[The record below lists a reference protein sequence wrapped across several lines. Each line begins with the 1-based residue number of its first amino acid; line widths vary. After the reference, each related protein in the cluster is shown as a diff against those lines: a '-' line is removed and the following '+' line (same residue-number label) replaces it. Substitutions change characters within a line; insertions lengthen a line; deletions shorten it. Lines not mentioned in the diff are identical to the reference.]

1 MRKAGRGGSVLG
13 IVTAII
19 REKGYL
25 CGMEDS
31 FKKTI
36 TLADAVKMTGPAAF
50 NIMLKPAGSL
60 CNLDCRY
67 CYYLDKASLYGG
79 REPIMSEELL
89 EKVISDYIGS
99 CDVPEVT
106 FNWHGG
112 EPLLAGIDFYRKA
125 IALERKYADGKV
137 VHNTLQTNGTLVTPE
152 WADLFA
158 SNGFLVGISIDGPQY
173 VHDAYRSSKTGI
185 PSFDKVMR
193 GLVTLIRGGVQFNT
207 LTAVSKASEG
217 RGVEIYQFL
226 KSLGGQFMQF
236 LPVVE
241 KVRYQVNAKG
251 RRVDNARPS
260 IVAPEYGGD
269 GFGSWSV
276 SDIGYGR
283 FLCDIFDVWVKTDVG
298 RYFVGMFDATLA
310 SYCGVTPGTCSFCE
324 TCGSNAV
331 VEHNGDVYA
340 CDHFVYPEY
349 LLGNVSSSSLRT
361 MMQSDKA
368 VSFGIAKRNSLPSQC
383 RRCEWVHLCNG
394 ECPKHRFSKTK
405 TGEEGLNS
413 LCAGLQMFYKH
424 TEPYMKKMRELLQQQ
439 HPASDIMSM

>member
-1 MRKAGRGGSVLG
+1 M
-13 IVTAII
+13 TAII

-89 EKVISDYIGS
+89 EKDISDYIGS

-226 KSLGGQFMQF
+226 KSLGSQFMQF

-260 IVAPEYGGD
+260 VVAPRIWRRRLRLLVSERHWLRQIPLRYIRCLGKD
-269 GFGSWSV
+269 GCGAVFRRDVRRHIGFILR
-276 SDIGYGR
+276 SD
-283 FLCDIFDVWVKTDVG
+283 
-298 RYFVGMFDATLA
+298 
-310 SYCGVTPGTCSFCE
+310 S
-324 TCGSNAV
+324 
-331 VEHNGDVYA
+331 
-340 CDHFVYPEY
+340 
-349 LLGNVSSSSLRT
+349 GNVLILR
-361 MMQSDKA
+361 DL
-368 VSFGIAKRNSLPSQC
+368 RLQC
-383 RRCEWVHLCNG
+383 SGRAQWRYLCV
-394 ECPKHRFSKTK
+394 
-405 TGEEGLNS
+405 
-413 LCAGLQMFYKH
+413 
-424 TEPYMKKMRELLQQQ
+424 
-439 HPASDIMSM
+439 

>member
-1 MRKAGRGGSVLG
+1 MRYGRLIQENDNAGGCRQDDRTRSLQHNAQARRFPVQSGLPLLLLSGQG
-13 IVTAII
+13 IAL
-19 REKGYL
+19 RRQR
-25 CGMEDS
+25 
-31 FKKTI
+31 
-36 TLADAVKMTGPAAF
+36 ADNV
-50 NIMLKPAGSL
+50 
-60 CNLDCRY
+60 
-67 CYYLDKASLYGG
+67 G
-79 REPIMSEELL
+79 RTPRKSHQRLHRL
-89 EKVISDYIGS
+89 VR
-99 CDVPEVT
+99 CAR
-106 FNWHGG
+106 G

-226 KSLGGQFMQF
+226 KSLGSQFMQF

>member
-1 MRKAGRGGSVLG
+1 MRKAGSGGSVLG

-137 VHNTLQTNGTLVTPE
+137 VHNTLQTNGTLVT
-152 WADLFA
+152 
-158 SNGFLVGISIDGPQY
+158 
-173 VHDAYRSSKTGI
+173 
-185 PSFDKVMR
+185 
-193 GLVTLIRGGVQFNT
+193 
-207 LTAVSKASEG
+207 SEG

-226 KSLGGQFMQF
+226 KSLGSQFMQF

>member
-1 MRKAGRGGSVLG
+1 MSTTRTEAARPASRHSTSDAWAGDIDTRRR
-13 IVTAII
+13 AIQ
-19 REKGYL
+19 
-25 CGMEDS
+25 
-31 FKKTI
+31 
-36 TLADAVKMTGPAAF
+36 
-50 NIMLKPAGSL
+50 
-60 CNLDCRY
+60 
-67 CYYLDKASLYGG
+67 
-79 REPIMSEELL
+79 
-89 EKVISDYIGS
+89 
-99 CDVPEVT
+99 
-106 FNWHGG
+106 H
-112 EPLLAGIDFYRKA
+112 ID
-125 IALERKYADGKV
+125 
-137 VHNTLQTNGTLVTPE
+137 
-152 WADLFA
+152 
-158 SNGFLVGISIDGPQY
+158 
-173 VHDAYRSSKTGI
+173 
-185 PSFDKVMR
+185 
-193 GLVTLIRGGVQFNT
+193 GGVQGFGG
-207 LTAVSKASEG
+207 AG
-217 RGVEIYQFL
+217 RRN
-226 KSLGGQFMQF
+226 
-236 LPVVE
+236 LPVP
-241 KVRYQVNAKG
+241 QVAREPVHAVPPRRRESSVPGQCKG

-260 IVAPEYGGD
+260 VVAPEYGGD

-424 TEPYMKKMRELLQQQ
+424 TEPYMKNAGTASAAAPRIRYNVYVTSLSEQALVKQRHHGVHCRAVHDEADVYVRGSLGDHIYLVVSQRGESLL
-439 HPASDIMSM
+439 